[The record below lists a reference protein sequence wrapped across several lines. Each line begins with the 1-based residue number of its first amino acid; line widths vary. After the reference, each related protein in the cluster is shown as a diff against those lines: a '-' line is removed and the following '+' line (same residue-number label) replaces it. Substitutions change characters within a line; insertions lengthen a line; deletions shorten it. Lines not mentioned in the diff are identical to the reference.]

1 MNTDQLRKP
10 LEIWVKEDLFLPKI
24 SLIPLLMHTTSLDTK
39 TDPVFGNS
47 LPESWNLLR
56 ESLKGM
62 VTVRQFK
69 KLTDAGCLV
78 VTPHTLQDYLKTGLF
93 NSACQL
99 YRKAV
104 ASGRTPIIF
113 PGGIEYRAKPG
124 EFVFAT
130 SVYRDSST
138 ATEIS
143 TPAWLYDLGAKVSPI
158 PKPSFPTVG
167 FVGATQYPGRLN
179 QLLENMPKSDI
190 ILRSLAGNALFN
202 RTAYLGARLP
212 VARAFRKH
220 TLKET
225 LKSPELKTDFLE
237 RNTNYFIQSQEYKKR
252 AKDEYIENIE
262 KNAYTLCLRGSEN
275 FSYRLYE
282 VMSAGRIPIIIDTN
296 MRLPEL
302 ESLNWEDFSVI
313 VPYAEVGK
321 IGKIVAAFHD
331 RLSDDD
337 FAEVCRKSRAAFE
350 ELLPHNFILKFV
362 KYLQIHQ
369 TISHS
374 LPDRNL
380 SFDFGQTPHG

>member
-1 MNTDQLRKP
+1 MNTDLLKKP

-24 SLIPLLMHTTSLDTK
+24 PLIPLLMHTTPPDTK
-39 TDPVFGNS
+39 PEPGNS
-47 LPESWNLLR
+47 LAESWSLLP
-56 ESLKGM
+56 ESLKGV

-69 KLTDAGCLV
+69 KLADAGSFV
-78 VTPHTLQDYLKTGLF
+78 VTPHALRDYFKTGLF

-99 YRKAV
+99 YRKTL

-113 PGGIEYRAKPG
+113 PGNLEYKAKPG
-124 EFVFAT
+124 EIVFAR

-143 TPAWLYDLGAKVSPI
+143 TPAWLYDLGAKVSPL
-158 PKPSFPTVG
+158 PKPSLPTVG

-179 QLLENMPKSDI
+179 QLLENLPKSDM
-190 ILRSLAGNALFN
+190 ILRSLADNALFN
-202 RTAYLGARLP
+202 HTAYVGARLA

-220 TLKET
+220 TLKEII
-225 LKSPELKTDFLE
+225 KSPELKTDFIE
-237 RNTNYFIQSQEYKKR
+237 RNTNFFIQSNEYKKR
-252 AKDEYIENIE
+252 ARNEYIENIE
-262 KNAYTLCLRGSEN
+262 KNAYILCMRGSEN

-302 ESLNWEDFSVI
+302 ESLKWEEFSAI
-313 VPYAEVGK
+313 VPYSEVDK

-350 ELLPHNFILKFV
+350 ELLPHNFILKFL
-362 KYLQIHQ
+362 KDLQ
-369 TISHS
+369 
-374 LPDRNL
+374 
-380 SFDFGQTPHG
+380 SFSC

>member
-1 MNTDQLRKP
+1 MNTDQLKNP

-24 SLIPLLMHTTSLDTK
+24 SLIPLLMHTTPPDTK
-39 TDPVFGNS
+39 PVPVFGNS
-47 LPESWNLLR
+47 LQESWNLLH
-56 ESLKGM
+56 ESLKGV

-69 KLTDAGCLV
+69 NLADAGSLV
-78 VTPHTLQDYLKTGLF
+78 VTPHALQDYIETGLF

-113 PGGIEYRAKPG
+113 PGGIEYRARPG
-124 EFVFAT
+124 EIVFAT
-130 SVYRDSST
+130 SVYRDRST

-143 TPAWLYDLGAKVSPI
+143 TPAWLYDLGAKVSTL
-158 PKPSFPTVG
+158 PKPSLPTVG
-167 FVGATQYPGRLN
+167 FVGATQYPGRVN
-179 QLLENMPKSDI
+179 QLLENLPKSDI
-190 ILRSLAGNALFN
+190 ILRSLAGNAWFN

-225 LKSPELKTDFLE
+225 LKSPELKTDFIE
-237 RNTNYFIQSQEYKKR
+237 RNVHYFLQSKEYKKR
-252 AKDEYIENIE
+252 ARNEYIENLE
-262 KNAYTLCLRGSEN
+262 KNAYILCMRGSEN

-302 ESLNWEDFSVI
+302 ESMNWEDFSVI
-313 VPYAEVGK
+313 VPYLEVGK

-350 ELLPHNFILKFV
+350 ELLPHNFILKVV

-369 TISHS
+369 TILHS
-374 LPDRNL
+374 LPDHNRNL
-380 SFDFGQTPHG
+380 HFG